1 MNKFARFA
9 PRALVAGVS
18 VAGVGAAMADTA
30 ADAVTALG
38 TLTGGQAGFAVPLFA
53 LAIATVGIMIG
64 IKWIKRGK
72 DAA

>member
-9 PRALVAGVS
+9 PRALVAGGS
-18 VAGVGAAMADTA
+18 VAAVGSAMADTA
-30 ADAVTALG
+30 ADAVTAL
-38 TLTGGQAGFAVPLFA
+38 TSLTTSQAGFAVPLFA

-72 DAA
+72 NAA